1 MLLKFPYNCCSRWV
15 NVPEG
20 ARDAINKEA
29 VRRNEKNKLLQE
41 KDKVV
46 LEQVKKEALP
56 VKRNEHVVS
65 YVDVMRNYS
74 QDLVRKKKEE
84 EERRGSSSTPAAH
97 PPIPPSSVF
106 PTEALASD
114 EKSGFEVKREEMI
127 KGVIIKGI
135 VCTPQVKGKNK
146 KSGNPFEKRAAP
158 SPPLLPQSEPKT
170 KPKVKNPKSSRKST
184 ID

>member
-1 MLLKFPYNCCSRWV
+1 M

-29 VRRNEKNKLLQE
+29 VRRNEINKVLQE
-41 KDKVV
+41 KDEVV
-46 LEQVKKEALP
+46 VEQVKKEVLP

-84 EERRGSSSTPAAH
+84 EERRGTIVTPAE
-97 PPIPPSSVF
+97 PSIPPSSVF
-106 PTEALASD
+106 PTEALVS
-114 EKSGFEVKREEMI
+114 EKAGIEVKREEMI

-135 VCTPQVKGKNK
+135 VCTPQMKGKNK

-158 SPPLLPQSEPKT
+158 SPPPLPQSEPKT
-170 KPKVKNPKSSRKST
+170 KAKAKNHKNSRKST
-184 ID
+184 FD

>member
-1 MLLKFPYNCCSRWV
+1 M

-29 VRRNEKNKLLQE
+29 MRRNENNKVLQE
-41 KDKVV
+41 KDEVV
-46 LEQVKKEALP
+46 VEQFKKEVLP

-84 EERRGSSSTPAAH
+84 EERRGTP
-97 PPIPPSSVF
+97 PDPSIPPSSVF
-106 PTEALASD
+106 PAEALVSE

-135 VCTPQVKGKNK
+135 VCTPQMKGKYK

-158 SPPLLPQSEPKT
+158 SPPPLPQSEPKT
-170 KPKVKNPKSSRKST
+170 KSKSKNHKNSRKST

>member
-1 MLLKFPYNCCSRWV
+1 M

-29 VRRNEKNKLLQE
+29 ARKNQNSKIE
-41 KDKVV
+41 KDEVV
-46 LEQVKKEALP
+46 VEQVKKDSLP

-84 EERRGSSSTPAAH
+84 EEKRETQTTADTT
-97 PPIPPSSVF
+97 IPPSSLF
-106 PTEALASD
+106 PTEALASK
-114 EKSGFEVKREEMI
+114 ESSYEVKREELI

-135 VCTPQVKGKNK
+135 VCTPQMKGKNK
-146 KSGNPFEKRAAP
+146 KSGNPFEKRSAP
-158 SPPLLPQSEPKT
+158 SPPPPPQSEPKT
-170 KPKVKNPKSSRKST
+170 KAKKKSRKSSN
-184 ID
+184 D

>member
-1 MLLKFPYNCCSRWV
+1 M

-20 ARDAINKEA
+20 AKDAINKEA
-29 VRRNEKNKLLQE
+29 VRRNENNKVVQE
-41 KDKVV
+41 KDEVV
-46 LEQVKKEALP
+46 VEQVKKEALP
-56 VKRNEHVVS
+56 AVKRNEHAVS

-84 EERRGSSSTPAAH
+84 EERRGTLTGASPATD

-106 PTEALASD
+106 PAEALASE
-114 EKSGFEVKREEMI
+114 EKSGIEVKREEMI

-135 VCTPQVKGKNK
+135 VCTPQMKGKNK

-158 SPPLLPQSEPKT
+158 SPPPLPQSEPKT
-170 KPKVKNPKSSRKST
+170 KPKAKNTKKPRKST
-184 ID
+184 IEE

>member
-1 MLLKFPYNCCSRWV
+1 MGSK
-15 NVPEG
+15 
-20 ARDAINKEA
+20 I
-29 VRRNEKNKLLQE
+29 E
-41 KDKVV
+41 KDEVV
-46 LEQVKKEALP
+46 VEQVKKDSLP

-84 EERRGSSSTPAAH
+84 EERRGTLTSAT

-135 VCTPQVKGKNK
+135 VCTPQMKGKNK

-158 SPPLLPQSEPKT
+158 SPPPLPQSEPKT
-170 KPKVKNPKSSRKST
+170 KPKAKNAKNSR
-184 ID
+184 